1 MTRVPLLLT
10 WIVLTGWVAAQ
21 EPAPALPAELSDKD
35 FWQLIVDISESDG
48 HFEDENFV
56 SNEMGYQRVMP
67 RLQEAVQP
75 GGVYVG
81 VGPEQN
87 FSYIAALRPKMAFVV
102 DIRRQNMIEHLMYKA
117 LFELSEDRADF
128 LSRLFSRPRSARL
141 DRDSSVADLFQAFA
155 TAPIDRQLFD
165 ATFARMLDVLVHQH
179 RFELTADDQAAL
191 RKVFTA
197 FYENG
202 PNIKYVFR
210 GTAELHPTYAQ
221 LMTALEGRRNWS
233 YLA

>member
-1 MTRVPLLLT
+1 MRWRRGRGTARGLSFWRMARIPLLLT
-10 WIVLTGWVAAQ
+10 WILLTGWLAAQ
-21 EPAPALPAELSDKD
+21 ERAPALPAELSDKA
-35 FWQLIVDISESDG
+35 FWQLIVDVSEPDG

-117 LFELSEDRADF
+117 LFELSEDRVDF
-128 LSRLFSRPRSARL
+128 LSRLFSRP
-141 DRDSSVADLFQAFA
+141 
-155 TAPIDRQLFD
+155 
-165 ATFARMLDVLVHQH
+165 
-179 RFELTADDQAAL
+179 AL
-191 RKVFTA
+191 RASIDTRMSPICSRPSGRHSQTDNSSTK
-197 FYENG
+197 
-202 PNIKYVFR
+202 PLR
-210 GTAELHPTYAQ
+210 GCLTS
-221 LMTALEGRRNWS
+221 WS
-233 YLA
+233 ASIDWG